1 MLPTVRPSRLMWGLA
16 FVCVGLLAGCQTAND
31 GTTAVDAETST
42 PTETQSDVPN
52 ALNPL
57 DYPPVATL
65 QQFTAGDRAC
75 YATVTDPD
83 GVETEQF
90 ASFELCDRTD
100 LLGQSV
106 QLTYESTSI
115 IAASCQ
121 GDPAC
126 EESESVWLITAM
138 EPVSSPAAPV
148 SDRPTE
154 SDAESD
160 RPAPAS
166 SPAAPSP
173 AAPPPAVTE
182 VPSMLFDNA
191 DLGVCTDFLD
201 EEVAREQSQIYAL
214 NSEQYLVEVLCFM
227 AAYQG
232 SYEYWLYEPGTEAI
246 APLSF
251 QVFYEDGEGAW
262 QSVQT
267 QPLAGLPTYDPAQQ
281 ELTLF
286 TKYRGAGDCGSYANY
301 QWQGS
306 SFELVEFRAKSD
318 CDGVALD
325 VEDYP
330 VIYP

>member
-1 MLPTVRPSRLMWGLA
+1 MLPTVRPSRFMWGLA

-31 GTTAVDAETST
+31 GTPAVDSDAST
-42 PTETQSDVPN
+42 PAESSADVPN

-138 EPVSSPAAPV
+138 EPVNSSAAPV
-148 SDRPTE
+148 SDRP
-154 SDAESD
+154 AESD
-160 RPAPAS
+160 RPDPAR
-166 SPAAPSP
+166 PAAP
-173 AAPPPAVTE
+173 APAVTE

-232 SYEYWLYEPGTEAI
+232 SYEYWLYEPATEAI

-281 ELTLF
+281 QLTLF